1 MLDKDSISKLNQQYR
16 FTLKSITP
24 FFCIQYINNAYEEI
38 KKEYFSLIYFSRNH
52 LRMRGTDARECS
64 IFFLRENA
72 TKSEVRVMRC
82 QSVCVCSAGGFSII
96 SSSFCQVCSGCSVQI
111 GLAVSFFIY
120 FIFLNFIS
128 YFVVFIFW
136 SEKGCIFTLLFLP
149 ALLGRA
155 SVRPDASSC
164 SPSRR
169 HSYDL
174 PFTAFDSDRFWI
186 WAYSYSRNCLW

>member
-1 MLDKDSISKLNQQYR
+1 
-16 FTLKSITP
+16 
-24 FFCIQYINNAYEEI
+24 
-38 KKEYFSLIYFSRNH
+38 
-52 LRMRGTDARECS
+52 MRGTDARECS

-111 GLAVSFFIY
+111 GLAVSFFILFIY
-120 FIFLNFIS
+120 FFCNFIS

-164 SPSRR
+164 SSIPPSLIWSSL
-169 HSYDL
+169 HSFWLGPLLDL
-174 PFTAFDSDRFWI
+174 GLFVFEELFMVK
-186 WAYSYSRNCLW
+186 